1 MANKRRINPEQINR
15 IIAAS
20 PIQDTQAIKNVE
32 ISSDLD
38 ESTTSR
44 LVHKLP
50 RFALEL
56 LRKRGLK
63 FSSFAKEAIYEK
75 MVKDGIVGEGD
86 QEGKH
91 PFFAHR
97 LRNK

>member
-1 MANKRRINPEQINR
+1 MANKRSISPDQINR

-20 PIQDTQAIKNVE
+20 PIQDTQAVKSVE
-32 ISSDLD
+32 ISSGLD

-44 LVHKLP
+44 LVHQLP
-50 RFALEL
+50 RFVLEL

-75 MVKDGIVGEGD
+75 MVKDSIVGEGD
-86 QEGKH
+86 QESKH
-91 PFFAHR
+91 PFFTHR
-97 LRNK
+97 LRKA